1 MVCISFSLFL
11 LVPLVFFESTQI
23 IVKESRNAPVIAT
36 FIIRRNG
43 SDLNGITTVNCQT
56 LVSKGNATAGDDY
69 IAESHIIKFTNGQ
82 KEASGTVTILPD
94 TIREGTEVL
103 YILMTKPYNGRR
115 GSSELKIVIIDA
127 VEGMNR

>member
-1 MVCISFSLFL
+1 MVSISFSLFL

-23 IVKESRNAPVIAT
+23 IVKESRHANVIAT

-43 SDLNGITTVNCQT
+43 SDLNGITAVNCQT

-69 IAESHIIKFTNGQ
+69 IYESHIIKFTTGQ

-103 YILMTKPYNGRR
+103 YILMTTPYNGRR
-115 GSSELKIVIIDA
+115 ASSELEIVIIDA
-127 VEGMNR
+127 MEGMDR